1 MALSSGAALP
11 LIAQYE
17 SGNQNIA
24 NVPLPGAAPSTASGY
39 YQIINGTWQQ
49 YAAGVPGASQYPTAM
64 SAPQSVQTQ
73 VAAAIYN
80 AQGLGP
86 WSSNAPLVS
95 AITAAG
101 GAPVSDTT
109 GADTAPMGVGGGN
122 AGAAVN
128 QGGGLGTS
136 IIAGVWEVVSRGTLI
151 LIGAALVILALAA
164 LLFESKTV
172 QTVTGHAAGKV
183 AATVG

>member
-1 MALSSGAALP
+1 M
-11 LIAQYE
+11 
-17 SGNQNIA
+17 
-24 NVPLPGAAPSTASGY
+24 
-39 YQIINGTWQQ
+39 
-49 YAAGVPGASQYPTAM
+49 
-64 SAPQSVQTQ
+64 
-73 VAAAIYN
+73 
-80 AQGLGP
+80 
-86 WSSNAPLVS
+86 
-95 AITAAG
+95 
-101 GAPVSDTT
+101 SDTT

-172 QTVTGHAAGKV
+172 QTAAGKV